1 MVADV
6 GTLQRLPKLIPD
18 GVVREL
24 AYTGRNMDAEE
35 AKAVGFI
42 NRVFEN
48 RDVMLREVTALAR
61 SIAAKSPLVVRGTK
75 EMLLYS
81 RDHSVAEGLNYIATW
96 NAGMMS
102 LRDLEEGITAQAE
115 KRPASYED

>member
-1 MVADV
+1 
-6 GTLQRLPKLIPD
+6 
-18 GVVREL
+18 
-24 AYTGRNMDAEE
+24 MDAEE
-35 AKAVGFI
+35 AKSVGFI
-42 NRVFEN
+42 NQVYEN
-48 RDVMLREVTALAR
+48 REVMLREVTALAR
-61 SIAAKSPLVVRGTK
+61 TIAAKSPLVVRGTK